1 MAFVLCRSVVGAGR
15 WTGQSNPTRRSHP
28 GPSSALVEP
37 ASREG
42 RGRHSGG
49 RSPGLGARVAAALG
63 RAPGG
68 GDGFGETEVCRGLG
82 EVGERERLES
92 GEMLGSPISSWS

>member
-1 MAFVLCRSVVGAGR
+1 MAC
-15 WTGQSNPTRRSHP
+15 P
-28 GPSSALVEP
+28 
-37 ASREG
+37 
-42 RGRHSGG
+42 
-49 RSPGLGARVAAALG
+49 RVAAALG

-68 GDGFGETEVCRGLG
+68 GDGFGEAEVCRGLG

>member
-1 MAFVLCRSVVGAGR
+1 MVV
-15 WTGQSNPTRRSHP
+15 T
-28 GPSSALVEP
+28 
-37 ASREG
+37 
-42 RGRHSGG
+42 
-49 RSPGLGARVAAALG
+49 
-63 RAPGG
+63 APGG